1 MARFAN
7 PRGARLVG
15 HGIELLNAHWHGL
28 RSRCCA
34 ICDANF
40 PADEGAV
47 HRGGELYHPDCVS
60 RMGSRRSGRRESNP
74 Y

>member
-1 MARFAN
+1 MSQFAN
-7 PRGARLVG
+7 PRGARLAG
-15 HGIELLNAHWHGL
+15 NDIELLNAHWHGL
-28 RSRCCA
+28 RARCCA

-60 RMGSRRSGRRESNP
+60 RIGSRGSGRRGSNP
-74 Y
+74 H